1 MEKRFGVTTVSE
13 KVRTIV
19 FTSGLL
25 TESIVTRSPV
35 TNPWGIGVI
44 IYVGLRE
51 GNASH

>member
-1 MEKRFGVTTVSE
+1 MENRVGVTTVNE

-44 IYVGLRE
+44 MSVGLRE
-51 GNASH
+51 GKASH